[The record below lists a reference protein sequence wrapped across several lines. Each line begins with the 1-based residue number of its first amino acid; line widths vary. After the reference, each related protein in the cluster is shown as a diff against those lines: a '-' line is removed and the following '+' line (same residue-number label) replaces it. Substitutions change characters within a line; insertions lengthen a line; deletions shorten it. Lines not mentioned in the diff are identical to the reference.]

1 MPDKE
6 RILHIPESIEKQGIS
21 GQSKEIANN
30 DKSTFR
36 MPRQNPY
43 FCLKRLKI
51 KAFEER
57 EWNLYPHC
65 TPILCEL
72 CDSLKAKFSDCN
84 LSTGLP
90 SINMNTIYGERSSFG
105 DFFRLRKN
113 VGLNVGLY

>member
-1 MPDKE
+1 MIAIIMKRSLELGAFFVLVYKTLYFAKMPDKE

-51 KAFEER
+51 KAFEE
-57 EWNLYPHC
+57 
-65 TPILCEL
+65 
-72 CDSLKAKFSDCN
+72 
-84 LSTGLP
+84 
-90 SINMNTIYGERSSFG
+90 
-105 DFFRLRKN
+105 
-113 VGLNVGLY
+113 